1 MGGVEA
7 VRASSSYSR
16 ICVMGDFNSIRASS
30 EQGANRGSEGG
41 EKWWNLIN
49 SLKTCK

>member
-16 ICVMGDFNSIRASS
+16 ICVLGDFNSIRASS
-30 EQGANRGSEGG
+30 EQGANRGSQGREVV
-41 EKWWNLIN
+41 EFNQFIEDM
-49 SLKTCK
+49 